1 MPRPD
6 SISLEEYRRLVGLPT
21 SEQVDDQDRQS
32 GGRSKYGNRRVF
44 YESPLIGGRYYDS
57 VREAKV
63 AESLDRQWSAGGI
76 RYWLPQVPLPLRARS
91 DARQRTMRVDF
102 MVVTDE
108 GKVRWIDAKGFVTPE
123 WSLKRDLVREQ
134 YGIWIETV

>member
-6 SISLEEYRRLVGLPT
+6 SISLKEYRRLAGLPT
-21 SEQVDDQDRQS
+21 QEQTEQQDLQA
-32 GGRSKYGNRRVF
+32 GGRSKYGNRRAWH
-44 YESPLIGGRYYDS
+44 ESPLVGGRFYDS
-57 VREAKV
+57 KREAKL
-63 AESLDRQWSAGGI
+63 AAQLDQEWLFGDV

-91 DARQRTMRVDF
+91 EARQRTMRVDF
-102 MVVTDE
+102 MAVYHDRI
-108 GKVRWIDAKGFVTPE
+108 RWLDAKGFVTPE